1 MKILNDDLKKAD
13 DLDVI
18 KDLFNQVK
26 DIYMKVDKMS
36 KSNMFRIVEVENKAA
51 EISAHPK

>member
-1 MKILNDDLKKAD
+1 MKILNYDLKKAD

-36 KSNMFRIVEVENKAA
+36 KSNMFSIVELENKAA
-51 EISAHPK
+51 EISVHPK